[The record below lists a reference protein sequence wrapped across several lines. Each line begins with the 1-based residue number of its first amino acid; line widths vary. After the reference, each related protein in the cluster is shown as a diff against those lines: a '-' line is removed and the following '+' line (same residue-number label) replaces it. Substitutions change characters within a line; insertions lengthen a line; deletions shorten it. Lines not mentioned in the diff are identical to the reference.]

1 MGRLYPGKHEPSV
14 SHPVFSVVIP
24 IFNEEEVLPE
34 LHQRLTRAMEAMQAS
49 YELLFVNDGSR
60 DGSIELLRNL
70 ASQDPRIKVID
81 FARNFGHQAAITA
94 GMDLAAGDAV
104 VVIDADLQDPPEV
117 IARLAEKWREGYD
130 VVYAVREKRQGDS
143 LFKRATAAL
152 FYRLLKR
159 ITSVD
164 IPVDTGD
171 FRLMSRRA
179 LEAFKTLRER
189 HRFVR
194 GLVSWIG
201 FRQTGVTFVRDE
213 RHAGVTK
220 YPLHKMVKFAFD
232 GLTSFSFAPLQ
243 MATYMGFVTAFTA
256 FLGILWV
263 VGVRLFTSEAIPG
276 WASQI
281 VCTLLLGGIQLISL
295 GIIGEYIGRIYDEV
309 KGRPLYLT
317 REILGQDRPVEAIPD
332 SGPATEAATPRA

>member
-1 MGRLYPGKHEPSV
+1 M

-60 DGSIELLRNL
+60 DGSIDLLRNL

-317 REILGQDRPVEAIPD
+317 REILGQDRPVKAIPD

>member
-1 MGRLYPGKHEPSV
+1 M
-14 SHPVFSVVIP
+14 SHPVFSIVVP
-24 IFNEEEVLPE
+24 IYNEEEVLPE
-34 LHQRLTRAMEAMQAS
+34 LHRRLKAS
-49 YELLFVNDGSR
+49 MDTIGATYELVFVNDGSR
-60 DGSIELLRNL
+60 DRSL
-70 ASQDPRIKVID
+70 AILQDLAARDAAIKVID

-117 IARLAEKWREGYD
+117 IAKLAEKWREGYE

-143 LFKRATAAL
+143 LFKRATAAA
-152 FYRLLKR
+152 FYRLLR
-159 ITSVD
+159 RVTSVD

-171 FRLMSRRA
+171 FRLMDRRA
-179 LEAFKTLRER
+179 IEAFKGLRER

-201 FRQTGVTFVRDE
+201 FRQTGVSFVRDE
-213 RHAGVTK
+213 RFAGVTK
-220 YPLHKMVKFAFD
+220 YPLRKMLKFAFD

-243 MATYMGFVTAFTA
+243 LAMYSGFVTAFAA

-263 VGVRLFTSEAIPG
+263 VWVKLFTQEALPG

-309 KGRPLYLT
+309 KGRPLYIT
-317 REILGQDRPVEAIPD
+317 REVLRGATAQSASPD
-332 SGPATEAATPRA
+332 AERA

>member
-1 MGRLYPGKHEPSV
+1 MN
-14 SHPVFSVVIP
+14 HPTFSIVIP
-24 IFNEEEVLPE
+24 IYNEEEVLPE
-34 LHQRLTRAMEAMQAS
+34 LYRRLKGAMDGLGDT
-49 YELLFVNDGSR
+49 YELVFVNDGSR
-60 DGSIELLRNL
+60 DRSIALLREL
-70 ASQDPRIKVID
+70 AEADPRIRVID

-94 GMDLAAGDAV
+94 GMELASGDAV

-117 IARLAEKWREGYD
+117 IARLAAKWREGYE

-143 LFKRATAAL
+143 LFKRATAAA
-152 FYRLLKR
+152 FYRLLR
-159 ITSVD
+159 RVTSVD

-171 FRLMSRRA
+171 FRLMDRKA
-179 LEAFKTLRER
+179 IEAFKGLRER
-189 HRFVR
+189 HRFIR

-201 FRQTGVTFVRDE
+201 FRQTGVSFVRDE
-213 RHAGVTK
+213 RFAGVTK
-220 YPLHKMVKFAFD
+220 YPLKKMLKFAFD

-243 MATYMGFVTAFTA
+243 LATYMGFVTAVTA

-263 VGVRLFTSEAIPG
+263 VWIKLFTHEALAG

-309 KGRPLYLT
+309 KGRPLYIT
-317 REILGQDRPVEAIPD
+317 REVLGREAGSTGPGPERDRVH
-332 SGPATEAATPRA
+332 G

>member
-1 MGRLYPGKHEPSV
+1 M
-14 SHPVFSVVIP
+14 SHPVFSIVVP
-24 IFNEEEVLPE
+24 IYNEEEVLPE
-34 LHQRLTRAMEAMQAS
+34 LYRRLTGAMDAQGET
-49 YELLFVNDGSR
+49 YELVFVNDGSR
-60 DGSIELLRNL
+60 DRSLELLRGL
-70 ASQDPRIKVID
+70 ADGDARLKVID

-94 GMDLAAGDAV
+94 GMDLATGDAV

-117 IARLAEKWREGYD
+117 IARLAEKWREGYE
-130 VVYAVREKRQGDS
+130 VVYAIREKRQGDS
-143 LFKRATAAL
+143 LFKRSTAAA
-152 FYRLLKR
+152 FYRLLR
-159 ITSVD
+159 RVTSVD
-164 IPVDTGD
+164 IPLDTGD
-171 FRLMSRRA
+171 FRLMDRRA
-179 LEAFKTLRER
+179 IEAFKGLRER

-201 FRQTGVTFVRDE
+201 FRQTGVAFVRDE

-220 YPLHKMVKFAFD
+220 YPLRKMLKFAFD

-243 MATYMGFVTAFTA
+243 LATYSGFVTAFTA

-263 VGVRLFTSEAIPG
+263 VWVKLFTTEALPG

-309 KGRPLYLT
+309 KGRPLYIT
-317 REILGQDRPVEAIPD
+317 REILGNASRTD
-332 SGPATEAATPRA
+332 TPRAPGPGAGATFPHA

>member
-1 MGRLYPGKHEPSV
+1 V
-14 SHPVFSVVIP
+14 SHPVFSIVVP
-24 IFNEEEVLPE
+24 IYNEEEVLPE
-34 LHQRLTRAMEAMQAS
+34 LYRRLTGAMDAQGET
-49 YELLFVNDGSR
+49 YELVFVNDGSR
-60 DGSIELLRNL
+60 DRSLELLRAL
-70 ASQDPRIKVID
+70 ADGDSRLKVID

-94 GMDLAAGDAV
+94 GMELATGDAV

-117 IARLAEKWREGYD
+117 IARLAEKWRAGYE

-143 LFKRATAAL
+143 LFKRSTAAA
-152 FYRLLKR
+152 FYRLLR
-159 ITSVD
+159 RVTSVD
-164 IPVDTGD
+164 IPLDTGD
-171 FRLMSRRA
+171 FRLMDRRA
-179 LEAFKTLRER
+179 IEAFKGLRER

-201 FRQTGVTFVRDE
+201 FRQTGVSFVRDE

-220 YPLHKMVKFAFD
+220 YPLRKMLKFAFD

-243 MATYMGFVTAFTA
+243 LATYSGFVTAFTA

-263 VGVRLFTSEAIPG
+263 VWVKLFTTEALPG

-309 KGRPLYLT
+309 KGRPLYIT
-317 REILGQDRPVEAIPD
+317 REILGSASRTD
-332 SGPATEAATPRA
+332 TPRAPGPEPGVSFPHA

>member
-1 MGRLYPGKHEPSV
+1 MN
-14 SHPVFSVVIP
+14 HPTFSIVVP
-24 IFNEEEVLPE
+24 IYNEEEVLPE
-34 LHQRLTRAMEAMQAS
+34 LYRRLKGAMDSMGDT
-49 YELLFVNDGSR
+49 YELVFVNDGSR
-60 DGSIELLRNL
+60 DRSIGLLREL
-70 ASQDPRIKVID
+70 AEADPCIRVID

-94 GMDLAAGDAV
+94 GMDLASGDAV

-117 IARLAEKWREGYD
+117 IARLAAKWREGYE

-143 LFKRATAAL
+143 LFKRATAAA
-152 FYRLLKR
+152 FYRLLR
-159 ITSVD
+159 RVTSVD

-171 FRLMSRRA
+171 FRLMDRKA
-179 LEAFKTLRER
+179 IEAFKGLNER
-189 HRFVR
+189 HRFIR

-201 FRQTGVTFVRDE
+201 FRQTGVSFVRDE
-213 RHAGVTK
+213 RFAGVTK
-220 YPLHKMVKFAFD
+220 YPLKKMLKFAFD

-243 MATYMGFVTAFTA
+243 LATYLGFLTAVTA

-263 VGVRLFTSEAIPG
+263 VWIKLFTHEALAG

-309 KGRPLYLT
+309 KGRPLYIT
-317 REILGQDRPVEAIPD
+317 REILGREAGSTEPEPEHDRVR
-332 SGPATEAATPRA
+332 G